1 MEKIQSWSKIWYTDS
16 MWKDTWHCRHDGGS
30 LGKLEL
36 MHDSKVSNGNESHI
50 CTDDARG
57 KQLSISDFFA
67 DLSGFTM
74 MKAQIKMA
82 KIKKFKKK

>member
-1 MEKIQSWSKIWYTDS
+1 
-16 MWKDTWHCRHDGGS
+16 
-30 LGKLEL
+30 

-74 MKAQIKMA
+74 MKVQIKMA